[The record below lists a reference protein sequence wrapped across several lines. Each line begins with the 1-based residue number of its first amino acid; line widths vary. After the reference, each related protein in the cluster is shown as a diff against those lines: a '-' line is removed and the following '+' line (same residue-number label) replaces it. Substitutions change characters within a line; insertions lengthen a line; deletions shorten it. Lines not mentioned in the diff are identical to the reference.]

1 MEQEKREKRQRRRG
15 DKRSRQKRK
24 TKQGQPENQK
34 ASNTL
39 LPKVKVGTHQ
49 SSLPPVAV
57 KKVVEPEDSCVL
69 CQKPIDVIASALS
82 CPEGGYAHFD
92 CVLARLSQERTLA
105 EGQKISYIGRGSF
118 AVVQAE
124 ADGSF
129 TFLERI
135 TWENAQAFDAMK
147 KYVEANKA

>member
-1 MEQEKREKRQRRRG
+1 
-15 DKRSRQKRK
+15 
-24 TKQGQPENQK
+24 
-34 ASNTL
+34 
-39 LPKVKVGTHQ
+39 
-49 SSLPPVAV
+49 
-57 KKVVEPEDSCVL
+57 CIL
-69 CQKPIDVIASALS
+69 CEKPIDLIASALS

-92 CVLARLSQERTLA
+92 CVLAHLGQERTLC

-118 AVVQAE
+118 AVVQEE

-135 TWENAQAFDAMK
+135 AWENAEAFDSMK

>member
-1 MEQEKREKRQRRRG
+1 MEQEKREKRQRKRS

-24 TKQGQPENQK
+24 SKQGQGEAQK
-34 ASNTL
+34 APNSL

-57 KKVVEPEDSCVL
+57 KKVVEPEDVCVL
-69 CQKPIDVIASALS
+69 CSKAIDVIASALS

-92 CVLARLSQERTLA
+92 CVLAQLEKERTLA

-118 AVVQAE
+118 AVVQSE

-129 TFLERI
+129 TFVERI
-135 TWENAQAFDAMK
+135 AWENPQAFDAMK